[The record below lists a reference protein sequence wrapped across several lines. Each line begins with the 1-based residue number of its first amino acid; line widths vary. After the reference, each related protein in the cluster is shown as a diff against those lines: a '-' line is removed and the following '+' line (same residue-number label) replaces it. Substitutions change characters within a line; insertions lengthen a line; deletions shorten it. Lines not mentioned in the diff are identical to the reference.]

1 MSSGPRRATARLARW
16 ARPVAA
22 ALAGLA
28 WAYPYAWLLATSLK
42 SDPDQAA
49 RPGALVPAPPTLA
62 AYREVAELLPLG
74 RYLAITVFV
83 ATAVA
88 TTQVVLALPAGY
100 ALAKKRFA
108 GRGAVFGFVSACLLV
123 PPHVTFVP
131 VFLGLA
137 RVGLVDTLA
146 ALVVPFASSALATF
160 LVRQAMLRVPDAV
173 VEAARLDGAG
183 ELAIV
188 YRVLAPMVRPTLV
201 AAFLLAFVARFGDY
215 FWPLVMTTDESVR
228 TLPLG
233 VALLKEPASGVR
245 WPLVMAGSVV
255 LTAPVL
261 VLFALAQGAFTRGA
275 SGPGQGARNGS

>member
-1 MSSGPRRATARLARW
+1 MGAPRRRGARRARLGVPLR
-16 ARPVAA
+16 VAA
-22 ALAGLA
+22 RDV
-28 WAYPYAWLLATSLK
+28 PEV
-42 SDPDQAA
+42 
-49 RPGALVPAPPTLA
+49 RPGSGRSPGGARARA
-62 AYREVAELLPLG
+62 ADARAYREVAELLPLG

-88 TTQVVLALPAGY
+88 TTQVVLAPAGC

-108 GRGAVFGFVSACLLV
+108 GARRGLRLRERVLAR

-183 ELAIV
+183 SSRSSTGCSRPWCGADARR
-188 YRVLAPMVRPTLV
+188 RVPARVRRALRRLLLAPRHDD
-201 AAFLLAFVARFGDY
+201 G
-215 FWPLVMTTDESVR
+215 
-228 TLPLG
+228 
-233 VALLKEPASGVR
+233 
-245 WPLVMAGSVV
+245 
-255 LTAPVL
+255 
-261 VLFALAQGAFTRGA
+261 
-275 SGPGQGARNGS
+275 